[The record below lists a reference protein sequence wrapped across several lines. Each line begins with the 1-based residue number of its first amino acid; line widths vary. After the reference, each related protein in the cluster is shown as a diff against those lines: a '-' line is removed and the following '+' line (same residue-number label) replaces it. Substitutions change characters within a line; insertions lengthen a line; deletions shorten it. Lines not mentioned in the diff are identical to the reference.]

1 MVDIT
6 LKTNTLRTAV
16 AQAVVRVSNEYTIL
30 AIKQGTVP
38 KGNIFEMSKAAGLL
52 GIKKTP
58 QILPDCHPIPIEHAA
73 IEYEINGLSIIIKV
87 MVKTIYKT
95 GVEVE
100 AMHGASVVA
109 LNIYD
114 MLKPIDKNVSISE
127 IKLLEKKGGKSDF
140 KDDFV
145 KDLKASI
152 LVVSSK
158 IVSGQRDDKV
168 TPLVEDKLSNLG
180 ISILDKLLVKDD
192 KVEIENA
199 INTLKENSNIVITCG
214 GTGVS
219 KSDITPDVIKK
230 MLTMEIS
237 GIMEQSR
244 NFGQNIMPYSMLS
257 RGVAGLIDNTLII
270 TLPGSVGGVKE
281 SMQALFPHCFH
292 VFKSIPKK

>member
-6 LKTNTLRTAV
+6 LKTNTLRTAI
-16 AQAVVRVSNEYTIL
+16 AQAVVKVGSEETIV
-30 AIKQGTVP
+30 AIKQGKVP
-38 KGNIFEMSKAAGLL
+38 KGNVFEMSKAAGLL

-73 IEYEINGLSIIIKV
+73 IEYEIDKLTIIIKV
-87 MVKTIYKT
+87 LVKTIYKT

-109 LNIYD
+109 LNMYD

-127 IKLLEKKGGKSDF
+127 IKLLEKNGGKSDF
-140 KDDFV
+140 KDDF
-145 KDLKASI
+145 LQELTASI

-158 IVSGQRDDKV
+158 IVSGQREDKV
-168 TPLVEDKLSNLG
+168 TPLVEKKLYDLG
-180 ISILDKLLVKDD
+180 ISISNKSLVNDD
-192 KVEIENA
+192 KIEIENA
-199 INTLKENSNIVITCG
+199 INTLKESANIIIVCG

-219 KSDITPDVIKK
+219 KSDITPDVVKG
-230 MLTMEIS
+230 MLTMDIP

-244 NFGQNIMPYSMLS
+244 SFGQNLMPYSMLS
-257 RGVAGLIDNTLII
+257 RGVAGLINNTLII
-270 TLPGSVGGVKE
+270 TLPGSIGGVKE

-292 VFKSIPKK
+292 IFKSIPK

>member
-1 MVDIT
+1 VVDIT
-6 LKTNTLRTAV
+6 LKTNTLRIAI
-16 AQAVVRVSNEYTIL
+16 AQAVVKVGSEDTIL
-30 AIKQGTVP
+30 AIEQGTVP
-38 KGNIFEMSKAAGLL
+38 KGNVFEMSKAAGLL

-73 IEYEINGLSIIIKV
+73 IEYEIDQLTIIITV
-87 MVKTIYKT
+87 LVKTIYKT

-140 KDDFV
+140 KDDF
-145 KDLKASI
+145 LQELTASI

-158 IVSGQRDDKV
+158 IVSGQREDKV
-168 TPLVEDKLSNLG
+168 TPLVEKKLSGLG
-180 ISILDKLLVKDD
+180 ISVVNRSLVNDD
-192 KVEIENA
+192 KIEIENT
-199 INTLKENSNIVITCG
+199 INALKESANIVIVCG

-219 KSDITPDVIKK
+219 KSDITPDVVKG
-230 MLTMEIS
+230 MLTMEVP

-244 NFGQNIMPYSMLS
+244 SFGQNLMPYSMLS
-257 RGVAGLIDNTLII
+257 RGVAGLINNTLIL
-270 TLPGSVGGVKE
+270 TLPGSIGGVKE

-292 VFKSIPKK
+292 IFKSIPK

>member
-6 LKTNTLRTAV
+6 LKTNTLRTAI
-16 AQAVVRVSNEYTIL
+16 AQAVVKVSSEQTIL

-38 KGNIFEMSKAAGLL
+38 KGNIFEMSKAVGLL

-73 IEYEINGLSIIIKV
+73 IEYEIVGLSIIIKV
-87 MVKTIYKT
+87 LVKTIYKT

-109 LNIYD
+109 LNMYD

-127 IKLLEKKGGKSDF
+127 IKLVEKKGGKSDF
-140 KDDFV
+140 KDDFL
-145 KDLKASI
+145 KELKASI

-158 IVSGQRDDKV
+158 IVSGQREDKV
-168 TPLVEDKLSNLG
+168 TPLIEKKLSDLG
-180 ISILDKLLVKDD
+180 ISVTNKALLQDD
-192 KVEIENA
+192 KTEIENA
-199 INTLKENSNIVITCG
+199 INSLKENNNIIIVCG

-219 KSDITPDVIKK
+219 KSDITPDVVKG
-230 MLTMEIS
+230 MLTMDIP

-244 NFGQNIMPYSMLS
+244 GFGQNLMPYSMLS
-257 RGVAGLIDNTLII
+257 RGIAGLINNTLIL
-270 TLPGSVGGVKE
+270 TLPGSIGGVKE
-281 SMQALFPHCFH
+281 SMHALFPHCFH
-292 VFKSIPKK
+292 VFKSIPK

>member
-16 AQAVVRVSNEYTIL
+16 AQAVVKVGSEETIL

-38 KGNIFEMSKAAGLL
+38 KGNVFEMSKAAGLL

-73 IEYEINGLSIIIKV
+73 IEYEIDKLTIIVKV
-87 MVKTIYKT
+87 LVKTIYKT

-140 KDDFV
+140 KDDF
-145 KDLKASI
+145 LQELTASI

-158 IVSGQRDDKV
+158 IVSGQREDKV
-168 TPLVEDKLSNLG
+168 TPLVENKLSGLG
-180 ISILDKLLVKDD
+180 ISVVNRSLVNDD
-192 KVEIENA
+192 KIEIENT
-199 INTLKENSNIVITCG
+199 INALKESANIVIVCG

-219 KSDITPDVIKK
+219 KSDITPDVVKG
-230 MLTMEIS
+230 MLTMEVP

-244 NFGQNIMPYSMLS
+244 SFGQNLMPYSMLS
-257 RGVAGLIDNTLII
+257 RGVAGLINNTLIL
-270 TLPGSVGGVKE
+270 TLPGSIGGVKE

-292 VFKSIPKK
+292 IFKSIPK